1 MMSSRGVTRAQLEA
15 RRREME
21 RQREEQRRKEVMAN
35 IQAVAAEIR
44 RQHGDLVEQGHAAW
58 VAEELKRQFR
68 RVQAAEQ
75 ASLAEVDA
83 AFSDITE
90 VRTSLDSL
98 AEVAQSRRSEAE
110 FQALQDEIRADAA
123 RLRLLLL
130 ADQASSAGAKH
141 AMATLSRKAK
151 DVVEGR
157 SSEDITTLEVE
168 AQRVLAEDAAEAVD
182 ETLRREVVSA
192 IMQAMRVQGF
202 ATSKPVVHTTTGHVV
217 ISGTLPGGRKVR
229 FDVALDGAMHFD
241 MDGFADRSCA
251 DHLDQVLE
259 RMEQEFS
266 VATGPVQHTWKN
278 PDRISKGSRGMP
290 GGGPGRTMGGGA

>member
-130 ADQASSAGAKH
+130 ADQALRWREACHGNA
-141 AMATLSRKAK
+141 
-151 DVVEGR
+151 V
-157 SSEDITTLEVE
+157 SES
-168 AQRVLAEDAAEAVD
+168 QR
-182 ETLRREVVSA
+182 R
-192 IMQAMRVQGF
+192 
-202 ATSKPVVHTTTGHVV
+202 
-217 ISGTLPGGRKVR
+217 
-229 FDVALDGAMHFD
+229 
-241 MDGFADRSCA
+241 C
-251 DHLDQVLE
+251 
-259 RMEQEFS
+259 
-266 VATGPVQHTWKN
+266 
-278 PDRISKGSRGMP
+278 
-290 GGGPGRTMGGGA
+290 

>member
-1 MMSSRGVTRAQLEA
+1 
-15 RRREME
+15 ME

-141 AMATLSRKAK
+141 AMATLSQAK

-202 ATSKPVVHTTTGHVV
+202 ATSKPVVHSTTGHVV
-217 ISGTLPGGRKVR
+217 ISGTLPGGRK
-229 FDVALDGAMHFD
+229 
-241 MDGFADRSCA
+241 
-251 DHLDQVLE
+251 
-259 RMEQEFS
+259 
-266 VATGPVQHTWKN
+266 GPV
-278 PDRISKGSRGMP
+278 
-290 GGGPGRTMGGGA
+290 

>member
-1 MMSSRGVTRAQLEA
+1 MSSRGVTRAQLEA

-21 RQREEQRRKEVMAN
+21 RQREEQRRKVVLAN
-35 IQAVAAEIR
+35 IKAVAAEIR
-44 RQHGDLVEQGHAAW
+44 RLHGDLAEQGHAAW
-58 VAEELKRQFR
+58 IAEEMNRQIR
-68 RVQAAEQ
+68 RVQAAEE

-90 VRTSLDSL
+90 VRASFDSL
-98 AEVAQSRRSEAE
+98 VEVAQSRRSEAE

-123 RLRLLLL
+123 RLRLLLI
-130 ADQASSAGAKH
+130 AEQASSSGAKQ
-141 AMATLSRKAK
+141 AIATLSRKAQ
-151 DVVEGR
+151 DVLEGR
-157 SSEDITTLEVE
+157 SSEDVSVLEAE
-168 AQRVLAEDAAEAVD
+168 AQRMLAKDAAEAVD
-182 ETLRREVVSA
+182 ENLRREVVSA
-192 IMQAMRVQGF
+192 ILQAMRVQGF
-202 ATSKPVVHTTTGHVV
+202 ATSNPVVNSTTGHVV

-229 FDVALDGAMHFD
+229 FDIELDGAMNFD

-259 RMEQEFS
+259 RMEKEFS
-266 VATGPVQHTWKN
+266 IATGPVQHTWKN

>member
-1 MMSSRGVTRAQLEA
+1 
-15 RRREME
+15 
-21 RQREEQRRKEVMAN
+21 
-35 IQAVAAEIR
+35 
-44 RQHGDLVEQGHAAW
+44 
-58 VAEELKRQFR
+58 
-68 RVQAAEQ
+68 
-75 ASLAEVDA
+75 
-83 AFSDITE
+83 
-90 VRTSLDSL
+90 
-98 AEVAQSRRSEAE
+98 
-110 FQALQDEIRADAA
+110 
-123 RLRLLLL
+123 
-130 ADQASSAGAKH
+130 
-141 AMATLSRKAK
+141 MATLSRKAK

-202 ATSKPVVHTTTGHVV
+202 ATSKPVVHSTTGHVV

-241 MDGFADRSCA
+241 MDGFADWSCA

-266 VATGPVQHTWKN
+266 VATGRSNIRGRIRTEFRKAVEACPVAAQDGRWVVALDGTTRMAEN
-278 PDRISKGSRGMP
+278 GVERGRISPMHHLVRQRQ
-290 GGGPGRTMGGGA
+290 GRVV